1 MSDRTL
7 TAGAQRAITRAEEL
21 ARSWAHVELLPAHLL
36 WSLLQE
42 ESEAFELLT
51 EAGLSFDE
59 LKLSDIWAGQYPASD
74 DDPADGSSVH
84 RATSDSFEPQC
95 EGIDDST
102 AALADAVTS
111 ALAGALGNDD
121 SFESC
126 PESSDWQQVLLCARH
141 LASRQKP
148 AVEISTVHLLTALQ
162 TESSPVSTLLT
173 QFNVKSATDAS
184 GGSDDAGQEPVAVS
198 FEIDWN
204 ADAVDRTATYR
215 ILDASANRLREGLRV
230 VEDFVRF
237 VLDDANLSRLTKEC
251 RHQLRTVIELLN
263 AQELITSRNTQ
274 ADVGT
279 SIHTEAEGRR
289 GTPFG
294 VATASLK
301 RAQEAARTLEEYS
314 KLLVMD
320 DLSGGDAA
328 SRQFGQLRYRLYTLE
343 KAILMTTASI
353 QQLAD
358 RRLYLL
364 LTSELCA
371 GDVEQTLRDAI
382 AGGVGIVQ
390 LREKTM
396 SDRDLLTLARRVRA
410 ITRETDT
417 LLIMNDRPDV
427 AVLCDADGVHV
438 GQDELSVHEVRRIV
452 GANRLVGVSTHTI
465 EQARQAVLDG
475 ASYLG
480 VGPVFRSQTKA
491 FDEFAGL
498 DFVRA
503 VADEIALPWY
513 PIGGITPE
521 NLPRV
526 MDAGATRAAIC
537 GAILRSRLPADA
549 AKYVSGELRA
559 VVATDQSKSL

>member
-1 MSDRTL
+1 MAHRTL

-21 ARSWAHVELLPAHLL
+21 ARGWSHAELLPAHLL

-51 EAGLSFDE
+51 NAGVSFDE
-59 LKLSDIWAGQYPASD
+59 LKLSDIWSGQYPASD
-74 DDPADGSSVH
+74 GDAADASSALG
-84 RATSDSFEPQC
+84 ATEPSSATQ
-95 EGIDDST
+95 EEEIDDAT

-111 ALAGALGNDD
+111 ALAGALGRSTDFD
-121 SFESC
+121 CCE
-126 PESSDWQQVLLCARH
+126 ESSDWQRVILCARH
-141 LASRQKP
+141 LAGQQKP
-148 AVEISTVHLLTALQ
+148 AVEISTIHLLTALE
-162 TESSPVSTLLT
+162 TESSPVSSLLA
-173 QFNVKSATDAS
+173 QFSVRSTATAS
-184 GGSDDAGQEPVAVS
+184 GDGEDAGPEPVAVS
-198 FEIDWN
+198 FEINWN

-237 VLDDANLSRLTKEC
+237 VLDDAHLSRLTKDC
-251 RHQLRTVIELLN
+251 RHQLRTVFESLN
-263 AQELITSRNTQ
+263 AQELITSRDTQ

-279 SIHTEAEGRR
+279 TIHTEAEGQRS
-289 GTPFG
+289 TPFD

-314 KLLVMD
+314 KLLVTD
-320 DLSGGDAA
+320 QQAVFDSV
-328 SRQFGQLRYRLYTLE
+328 SQEFGQLRYRLYTLE
-343 KAILMTTASI
+343 KAIQSTVTVSR
-353 QQLAD
+353 QLAD

-364 LTSELCA
+364 LTSELCS

-390 LREKTM
+390 LREKSM
-396 SDRDLLTLARRVRA
+396 SDRELLALARQVRE

-417 LLIMNDRPDV
+417 LLIMNDRPDL

-438 GQDELSVHEVRRIV
+438 GQEELTVHEVRRIV
-452 GANRLVGVSTHTI
+452 GPNRLVGVSTHTLD
-465 EQARQAVLDG
+465 QARQAVLDG

-480 VGPVFRSQTKA
+480 VGPVFQSQTKA

-498 DFVRA
+498 EFVRS
-503 VADEIALPWY
+503 VAGEITLPWY

-521 NLPRV
+521 NLPQV
-526 MDAGATRAAIC
+526 TDAGATRVAIC
-537 GAILRSRLPADA
+537 GAILQAQSPIESSRYVAD
-549 AKYVSGELRA
+549 ELRD
-559 VVATDQSKSL
+559 VAAAR